1 MLHWEMMLWSNSMG
15 SVSLTSTGL
24 PSSSAAGRGGS
35 TNSNGRSSVSQLVP
49 RSVLRCLLNI
59 LREDKEHLAAQW
71 LSGAAYL
78 TENELRY
85 LGVPEPL
92 QRGEMGVVIRLE
104 FNPKA
109 LTPGWHGVHIHAT
122 GQCDAPF
129 TGAGSHVNHGDPEA
143 PHGLLNPGGPD
154 DGDLPNIH
162 ADTAGQVRAELFT
175 TRARIA
181 AEGPG
186 QWLWD
191 ADGSALVIHANAD
204 DHVSQPIGGAG
215 SRVACGVMAAG

>member
-1 MLHWEMMLWSNSMG
+1 MRLTR
-15 SVSLTSTGL
+15 LTSLILLPAAAALAGCVSVTTNDYSEAPRRAPMGAFGEATLINTAGARIGRAVLTQGPTGL
-24 PSSSAAGRGGS
+24 
-35 TNSNGRSSVSQLVP
+35 L
-49 RSVLRCLLNI
+49 
-59 LREDKEHLAAQW
+59 
-71 LSGAAYL
+71 
-78 TENELRY
+78 
-85 LGVPEPL
+85 
-92 QRGEMGVVIRLE
+92 IRIE
-104 FNPKA
+104 A
-109 LTPGWHGVHIHAT
+109 DGLTPGWHGVHIHAT

-129 TGAGSHVNHGDPEA
+129 TSAGSHVNHGAPEA

-162 ADTAGQVRAELFT
+162 ADEAGRIRAEVFT

-215 SRVACGVMAAG
+215 ARVACGVMAAG